1 MRWNEWWMTW
11 IPITMARWTSP
22 SSSSS
27 WGRWPWPATTSS
39 WTARRPKSPTART
52 MRLQQRKRKS
62 NEQMLQKQREKTERS
77 INRLHGWEQESAQVS
92 SISLTGT
99 EKPRSWRRFLCFY
112 NSTQVVNKTGKPHRQ
127 RLGGLT
133 ETHISA
139 TIFFLSNEKFLSI
152 RGLKIFQDGC
162 LLFHMRAHDHRHYI
176 WLYRVC
182 FWLKI

>member
-1 MRWNEWWMTW
+1 MSSHRTLKIKMQWNGWWMTW

-39 WTARRPKSPTART
+39 WTARRPKSPMART
-52 MRLQQRKRKS
+52 TRLQQRKRKS

-99 EKPRSWRRFLCFY
+99 DKPRSWRRFLCFY
-112 NSTQVVNKTGKPHRQ
+112 NSTQAVNILLKQNWQTPKAMIWGFDRN
-127 RLGGLT
+127 
-133 ETHISA
+133 THQCNY
-139 TIFFLSNEKFLSI
+139 FLSS
-152 RGLKIFQDGC
+152 
-162 LLFHMRAHDHRHYI
+162 
-176 WLYRVC
+176 
-182 FWLKI
+182 